1 MKIVIFLP
9 NFSNSSAV
17 IYLKND
23 NWNFGNRKICFHT
36 SACGI
41 WNCAPLLYSSE
52 WRSLLCHFIKMEV
65 AIFDLV
71 SSQFHLNLM
80 HNRMVDNAYFWKDS
94 SNRPIYFSNPLHLLI
109 SSHYIAIFQLFY
121 FSLPS
126 SIKMKVRQIPAR
138 IFTIEKLVWILIKQ
152 SLYFVNVIEINI
164 SVLQKQEERI
174 I

>member
-1 MKIVIFLP
+1 MYTLSIYIRGILLNSPSVNQYSSLIMKIFIFLP

-80 HNRMVDNAYFWKDS
+80 HNRMGDSANFWKDS
-94 SNRPIYFSNPLHLLI
+94 SNRPIYFSK
-109 SSHYIAIFQLFY
+109 LFC
-121 FSLPS
+121 
-126 SIKMKVRQIPAR
+126 
-138 IFTIEKLVWILIKQ
+138 TC
-152 SLYFVNVIEINI
+152 
-164 SVLQKQEERI
+164 
-174 I
+174 